1 VFDRCNLCHGPLRFY
16 GISVRPFWTK
26 WMECQFD
33 AAFFGADEFGT
44 LVLQT
49 KRIPDTAYF
58 VKTVDKR
65 D

>member
-1 VFDRCNLCHGPLRFY
+1 
-16 GISVRPFWTK
+16 
-26 WMECQFD
+26 MECQFD